1 MALKRQGAIQTYMNA
16 PVAKRLKR
24 LERKVARNKPETKVK
39 TFPIT
44 ATVADATVSVTELK
58 IENGATPYAMT
69 GSKAKILRVEIIGT
83 LGSQFADA
91 YLVQSHTDSA
101 PVYGD
106 FTATVGGQIANTFA
120 GGTRSDEFTIWKQ
133 YLNLGGGSNFR
144 ILQRFKYGYTVHLD
158 VNNNT
163 TIKNPLYLIVKNNS
177 GSSTNISYTAK
188 VWFVDA

>member
-1 MALKRQGAIQTYMNA
+1 MALKRQGAIQSYMSA

-39 TFPIT
+39 TFAVT
-44 ATVADATVSVTELK
+44 ATVADASVSVTELK
-58 IENGATPYAMT
+58 IENGTYPYAMT

-106 FTATVGGQIANTFA
+106 FTATVGGSIAQTGA
-120 GGTRSDEFTIWKQ
+120 ATRNDEFTIWKQ

-144 ILQRFKYGYTVHLD
+144 ILQRFKYGYTIHGD
-158 VNNNT
+158 VFNNT
-163 TIKNPLYLIVKNNS
+163 TIKNALYLIVKNNS
-177 GSSTNISYTAK
+177 GSSTNISYTAR